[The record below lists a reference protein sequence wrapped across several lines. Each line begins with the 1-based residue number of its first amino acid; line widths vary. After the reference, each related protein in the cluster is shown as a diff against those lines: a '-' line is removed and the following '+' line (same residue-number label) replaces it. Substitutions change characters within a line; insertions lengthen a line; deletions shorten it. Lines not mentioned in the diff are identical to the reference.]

1 MSHPQHP
8 QHGQQP
14 HGYGPPQHPHYPPPA
29 YAQPPMPYQARQAV
43 TKPAWTIG
51 QILLVLCTCGF
62 ALPFVW
68 LARRR
73 KTTITRY
80 R

>member
-1 MSHPQHP
+1 MSHPP
-8 QHGQQP
+8 QQP
-14 HGYGPPQHPHYPPPA
+14 PNGQPYGYGPPQQPHYPPPA
-29 YAQPPMPYQARQAV
+29 YGPPMPYQPRQAV

-51 QILLVLCTCGF
+51 QILAIVCTCGL
-62 ALPFVW
+62 AWPLVW
-68 LARRR
+68 LHRRS